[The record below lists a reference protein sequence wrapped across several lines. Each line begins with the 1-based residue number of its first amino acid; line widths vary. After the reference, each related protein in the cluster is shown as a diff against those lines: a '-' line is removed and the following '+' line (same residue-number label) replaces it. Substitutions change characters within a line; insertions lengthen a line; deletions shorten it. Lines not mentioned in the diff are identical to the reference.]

1 MKKGGRSHWFI
12 LVTLGLIGVFSI
24 ITANDQRGIVVL
36 MALAYLSN
44 ASYSMVS
51 RSAVRDSTLY
61 HAFMTLLSNFIFYL
75 VLYILITDQLTLAF
89 FIPYTVATV
98 YGSFTGAKASQRM
111 EEFFGITTDPAKK
124 KPTSQSMLAQK
135 ILLIF
140 LAVTGI
146 AVGIYVKNIFIALTI
161 AGLSFAD
168 NITFSILRRSRNTS
182 NSTYHV
188 AASILKSTVA
198 YLMLGTLSLRG
209 MPFDL
214 FAPYCFGSILGGVTG
229 QEISAWVE
237 RKIGAT
243 ADAHLSTD
251 ASWYQFI
258 PYKWVIALTIVTLPL
273 LVFSSNCLFL
283 AYLTAL
289 SAAQQ
294 VSFSIVSRSRQR
306 NNMAYHVIAAI
317 FSNSIW
323 FLTFRQLNLK
333 NWTGELYM
341 PYALGG
347 AIGSVTGAGV
357 SMGIEKKL
365 NISSDSHIIKYG
377 KS

>member
-1 MKKGGRSHWFI
+1 MDKKGWSHWFI
-12 LVTLGLIGVFSI
+12 LVILGLIGVFSI
-24 ITANDQRGIVVL
+24 LLANNQRMIAVL
-36 MALAYLSN
+36 MGLAYISN

-51 RSAVRDSTLY
+51 RSAVRDSALY
-61 HAFMTLLSNFIFYL
+61 HAFTTLLSNFVFYL
-75 VLYILITDQLTLAF
+75 VLYILITDQLTLAL

-98 YGSFTGAKASQRM
+98 YGSFTGAKASQKV
-111 EEFFGITTDPAKK
+111 EEFFGITTDPTKK
-124 KPTSQSMLAQK
+124 KSTPQSVLAQK

-140 LAVTGI
+140 LAVMGI
-146 AVGIYVKNIFIALTI
+146 VVGIYAKSIFVALTI

-188 AASILKSTVA
+188 AASILKSTAV
-198 YLMLGTLSLRG
+198 YLMLGTLSLKG

-214 FAPYCFGSILGGVTG
+214 FMPYCFGSILGGITG
-229 QEISAWVE
+229 QKISAWVE

-243 ADAHLSTD
+243 ADAHLFTD

-258 PYKWVIALTIVTLPL
+258 PWKWVIVLAIITIPL
-273 LVFSSNCLFL
+273 LAFSSNYLFL
-283 AYLTAL
+283 AYLAAL

-306 NNMAYHVIAAI
+306 NNMAYHVIASI
-317 FSNSIW
+317 FSNSVW

-333 NWTGELYM
+333 NWTNELYA

-365 NISSDSHIIKYG
+365 GISSDSHVMKTG